1 MTDDNARHKRH
12 RWLMGA
18 FLLMG
23 LLVAIPAGEIALGM
37 ISQAVGRTTMATNPD
52 GTQRTVY
59 WRDYPGIA
67 GVDPQKTLDGPTPE
81 EGYAAGQGMV
91 GELRSALSKELQL
104 EWAAGQQGQSDADVF
119 QERTTNWFGGESL
132 LAIVN
137 APTSQSTGVP
147 RAWGDK
153 QRAIQIIGKVTARY
167 GYEAPR
173 LDTYDLWSDEDRIR
187 ELGGPTPET
196 QVIVSGRA
204 LGPAGQWL
212 SFTFQDPSKDKE
224 GRFDERLWPT
234 DGSFGQPNTLMLSY
248 GANGLLHE
256 ADREEFKKRMEPFKG
271 LTLPAPLDS

>member
-1 MTDDNARHKRH
+1 M
-12 RWLMGA
+12 
-18 FLLMG
+18 
-23 LLVAIPAGEIALGM
+23 
-37 ISQAVGRTTMATNPD
+37 
-52 GTQRTVY
+52 
-59 WRDYPGIA
+59 
-67 GVDPQKTLDGPTPE
+67 
-81 EGYAAGQGMV
+81 
-91 GELRSALSKELQL
+91 
-104 EWAAGQQGQSDADVF
+104 F

-256 ADREEFKKRMEPFKG
+256 ADREEFKKRMEPFKDSPCPLRWTASMHPTTLNHQQLIG
-271 LTLPAPLDS
+271 LLSHSDPGFVAGDFATRSRSASGPEGETGSFRYFPGGFWEVTLDGGGRFLMAPWECGLSRTQGISRKPRTGVACRRVFLRGRWCCRGTRPSWAG